1 MLGDADELVGGV
13 TEDGVVKTRLGVGVA
28 LGWEE
33 ADKVADAAAPGA
45 FAKVP
50 HPVNA
55 IIKRIIR
62 PFRRLRI
69 VFATS
74 LTLVLKCDHYYFTIF
89 DNEEFGR
96 RGGPV
101 LAEK

>member
-33 ADKVADAAAPGA
+33 ADKVAGAAAPGV
-45 FAKVP
+45 FSKVP

-69 VFATS
+69 CFCYEPHCGVKVRS
-74 LTLVLKCDHYYFTIF
+74 LSFYHL
-89 DNEEFGR
+89 R
-96 RGGPV
+96 Q
-101 LAEK
+101 